1 MSRIKFELDIEP
13 MSVNQVYYGN
23 RSHGWTADAKEWS
36 YRLIYQ
42 LSKHENQIKIINSL
56 FDPKKHGLSV
66 SFTVSYPDFI
76 KKAGGISSRTQDVDN
91 VLKPMIDVLFNK
103 KFNGTNIPYTCQNFN
118 IDDKHIVELTSRK
131 VAGPQKIVVEVA
143 VVPL

>member
-1 MSRIKFELDIEP
+1 MRVKFDLNIGP

-23 RSHGWTADAKEWS
+23 RMHGWTQTAKDWS
-36 YRLIYQ
+36 YKLIYE
-42 LSKHENQIKIINSL
+42 LSKHENQIKLITNL
-56 FDPKKHGLSV
+56 FDPQKHGLSV
-66 SFTVSYPDFI
+66 IFTVSYPDFI

-103 KFNGTNIPYTCQNFN
+103 KFNGTNVPYTCQNFN

-131 VAGPQKIVVEVA
+131 VQGPQKIEVEVA